1 MSDPGKSFDPVHEA
15 AGNSR
20 RSQTHLEP
28 SSGGTNNPS
37 QHSDNQ
43 TTFTGQRHA
52 GHWTTLDEND
62 ISPESQRLM
71 DENPDFRQY
80 MAAIQ
85 GQIDDGETSRASSQ
99 QNPTFKKTSNQGDT
113 NAASQPTQTSIDP
126 TSAPAS
132 SVAGGTNDPSTGTSY
147 GAEGSRAR
155 MPYKLDQIPAGNS
168 LTGRTTTNGRINY
181 KEEYDDLGKPKWVF
195 DGFAKKDK

>member
-52 GHWTTLDEND
+52 GHWTSRYTTQDGTAAPSPSAGQSTALDEND

-99 QNPTFKKTSNQGDT
+99 QNPTFKKSTLF
-113 NAASQPTQTSIDP
+113 
-126 TSAPAS
+126 
-132 SVAGGTNDPSTGTSY
+132 VATPNPETGETKY
-147 GAEGSRAR
+147 VPLRR
-155 MPYKLDQIPAGNS
+155 
-168 LTGRTTTNGRINY
+168 R
-181 KEEYDDLGKPKWVF
+181 
-195 DGFAKKDK
+195 